1 MFTTPKTP
9 QEFFKPL
16 TDFYAV
22 MPKTPEAAKA
32 VLEKIQ
38 TVLKTEYE
46 NSQDVMKSYQ
56 KVITGAASSKEITEA
71 NKKAT
76 ELGKAMAFAGLV
88 AIPGA
93 VFVLPTLVE
102 KAKEHKI
109 DLVPKS
115 VAEQFNI

>member
-9 QEFFKPL
+9 QEFFKAA
-16 TDFYAV
+16 TDFFAIV
-22 MPKTPEAAKA
+22 PKTPEDAK
-32 VLEKIQ
+32 VVMEKVQNI
-38 TVLKTEYE
+38 LKTEYE
-46 NSQDVMKSYQ
+46 NGQDMVKTYQ
-56 KVITGAASSKEITEA
+56 KTILGNATANELADA

-76 ELGKAMAFAGLV
+76 ELAKFTAFAGLV

-93 VFVLPTLVE
+93 VFVLPAIVE